1 MATSGPDGEADGI
14 KGAVTGRGWDPYSGP
29 VPGPRQAVSV
39 MDRRKQ
45 YHSNNLLSSLREDT
59 NTITIACLYMYVRF
73 SNIGRQVFSRR
84 NVDMSYLNV
93 ADDLSRQWSALN
105 R

>member
-59 NTITIACLYMYVRF
+59 ITITIASLYMYNNNNNNNNVFF
-73 SNIGRQVFSRR
+73 SVPFLPRSTRPIT
-84 NVDMSYLNV
+84 
-93 ADDLSRQWSALN
+93 
-105 R
+105 

>member
-29 VPGPRQAVSV
+29 VLGPRQAVSV

-45 YHSNNLLSSLREDT
+45 CHSKNLPSSLREDT
-59 NTITIACLYMYVRF
+59 VSITIAGLYMYNNNSNNDNVFF
-73 SNIGRQVFSRR
+73 SVPFLLRR
-84 NVDMSYLNV
+84 T
-93 ADDLSRQWSALN
+93 RPIT
-105 R
+105 